1 MTNEIDYRIDDGDGM
16 DGSDIWFKHVLVDDD
31 IDLFQLIQMSY
42 IFIVVEDD
50 QQAVQQWYH
59 AAY

>member
-1 MTNEIDYRIDDGDGM
+1 
-16 DGSDIWFKHVLVDDD
+16 VDDD

-50 QQAVQQWYH
+50 QQAVQQ
-59 AAY
+59 